1 MVMIP
6 FGSFEALVEE
16 GIEHR
21 HGSGFRI
28 PNFTTEIKDLITSAE
43 RCNRFFGCDVT
54 RKKKKE

>member
-28 PNFTTEIKDLITSAE
+28 PKLITSAE
-43 RCNRFFGCDVT
+43 RFNRFFGCDVT
-54 RKKKKE
+54 RKKKEE